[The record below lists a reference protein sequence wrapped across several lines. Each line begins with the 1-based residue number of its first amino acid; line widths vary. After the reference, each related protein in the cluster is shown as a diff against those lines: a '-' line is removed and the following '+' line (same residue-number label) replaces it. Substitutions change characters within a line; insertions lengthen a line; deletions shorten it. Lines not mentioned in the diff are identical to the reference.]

1 MDQLLNCGSGLY
13 NYLPEMN
20 DDPDDNRTPEEKA
33 AQGCMAAIISL
44 FITFLVCGIISLFTS
59 CASHKTMTK
68 VSMEKKDSVAVVLTD
83 TVNKFVERKDSTYTA
98 WEDTTHEVCGVTES
112 VDGNEVIVE
121 HIEESVDSAGNKT
134 TITDRTTN
142 RSFSL
147 TMQKNMEQ
155 WQRHQEEQTALL
167 LSRLDSM
174 AQGRVEQSA
183 MHYESAD
190 STHEDKQQSASNPVS
205 WYEDVKMRIGGCV
218 LMALLVMG
226 VIVAIRKF
234 NERKKV

>member
-1 MDQLLNCGSGLY
+1 MDQLLNSGMGFGVGGMIP
-13 NYLPEMN
+13 NDPN
-20 DDPDDNRTPEEKA
+20 DDRTLEERVFH
-33 AQGCMAAIISL
+33 GCLGVVLYFIVALVLCAII
-44 FITFLVCGIISLFTS
+44 TLFTS
-59 CASHKTMTK
+59 CASHKTMTN
-68 VSMEKKDSVAVVLTD
+68 VSTEKKDTVTVVLTD
-83 TVNKFVERKDSTYTA
+83 TVNKSVERKDSTYTA

-121 HIEESVDSAGNKT
+121 HIVETEDSAGNKT
-134 TITDRTTN
+134 TTTDRTTN

-226 VIVAIRKF
+226 VLAIV
-234 NERKKV
+234 KKYS

>member
-1 MDQLLNCGSGLY
+1 MDQLLNSGMGFGVGGMMP
-13 NYLPEMN
+13 NDPN
-20 DDPDDNRTPEEKA
+20 DDRTFEERVF
-33 AQGCMAAIISL
+33 QGCLGVMLYFIVALVLCAII
-44 FITFLVCGIISLFTS
+44 TLFTS
-59 CASHKTMTK
+59 CASHKTTTK
-68 VSMEKKDSVAVVLTD
+68 VSTEKKDTVAVVLTD
-83 TVNKFVERKDSTYTA
+83 TVNKSVERKDSTYTA

-112 VDGNEVIVE
+112 VDVNEIIVE
-121 HIEESVDSAGNKT
+121 SIVETEDSAGNKT
-134 TITDRTTN
+134 TTTDRTVN

-174 AQGRVEQSA
+174 AHGRVEQSA
-183 MHYESAD
+183 MHYETSD

-218 LMALLVMG
+218 LMALLMMG
-226 VIVAIRKF
+226 VLAIV
-234 NERKKV
+234 KKYS

>member
-1 MDQLLNCGSGLY
+1 MKDEDY
-13 NYLPEMN
+13 KP
-20 DDPDDNRTPEEKA
+20 EKA
-33 AQGCMAAIISL
+33 LGLGCMFFLWHFFLLIMLTWLL
-44 FITFLVCGIISLFTS
+44 FMS
-59 CASHKTMTK
+59 CASHKTTTK
-68 VSMEKKDSVAVVLTD
+68 VSTDKKDTVTVLLTD
-83 TVNKFVERKDSTYTA
+83 TVNKTAERKDSSYIA

-112 VDGNEVIVE
+112 VDANEIIVE
-121 HIEESVDSAGNKT
+121 RIVETEDSAGNKT
-134 TITDRTTN
+134 TTTDRTTN

-218 LMALLVMG
+218 LVALLVMG
-226 VIVAIRKF
+226 VIAIV
-234 NERKKV
+234 KKYS